1 MDSNLKVS
9 TGVIF
14 KIKRAPS
21 MAFQTLVK
29 NLKRNEPKMPRFM
42 NDAKGRMEDNPNDPD
57 YAKAMAEYQTQSDLA
72 LLDAAILLC
81 TDIVTIPEGTDKPE
95 DTEWSDNLWLAGINV
110 DQLGIAEGSK
120 KRQRYLAW
128 VKFYAAAT
136 DEDIV
141 AINRE
146 ISRVNGVS
154 EGDVTAA
161 MAAYK
166 SDARGG
172 TD

>member
-1 MDSNLKVS
+1 MEYSLKVS
-9 TGVIF
+9 TGVVF
-14 KIKRAPS
+14 KIKKAPS

-29 NLKRNEPKMPRFM
+29 NLKINEPKVPRYM
-42 NDAKGRMEDNPNDPD
+42 NDKKGREEDNPNDPE
-57 YAKAMAEYQTQSDLA
+57 YAKALAEYQTQSNMA

-81 TDIVTIPEGTDKPE
+81 TDIESIPEGIDKPE
-95 DTEWSDNLWLAGINV
+95 DSNWSDNLWLAGINV

-128 VKFYAAAT
+128 VKFYAAAN
-136 DEDIV
+136 DDDII
-141 AINRE
+141 AMNRE
-146 ISRVNGVS
+146 ISRANGVS

-166 SDARGG
+166 SNARG
-172 TD
+172 

>member
-1 MDSNLKVS
+1 VETKLTTS

-14 KIKRAPS
+14 KIKKAPS

-29 NLKRNEPKMPRFM
+29 NLKANEPKIPRYM
-42 NDAKGRMEDNPNDPD
+42 NDKKGRMEDNPNDPE
-57 YAKAMAEYQTQSDLA
+57 YAKALAEYQTQSDLA

-81 TDIVTIPEGTDKPE
+81 TDLESIPDGVDKPE
-95 DTEWSDNLWLAGINV
+95 DIGWSENLWLAGINV
-110 DQLGIAEGSK
+110 DQLGIADNSK

-136 DEDIV
+136 DEDIM
-141 AINRE
+141 AMNRE

-166 SDARGG
+166 SDARG
-172 TD
+172 